1 MDCLLTVNTD
11 EDCFLMPIKPTFEV
25 FECLEGICTVLGREL
40 CLSYYMYITVYI
52 YTCMCVCVF
61 VFLSV
66 RGGRKFRGVRQDGK
80 ARVSKSQG
88 LDLHGGDS

>member
-1 MDCLLTVNTD
+1 MFRRYLYGVG
-11 EDCFLMPIKPTFEV
+11 PRV
-25 FECLEGICTVLGREL
+25 VLVVL
-40 CLSYYMYITVYI
+40 YVYNCIYI